1 MLENMRL
8 LLVATATLAVAV
20 GCGGGGVKSTDAAPP
35 QSNEKVLTRAQS
47 ERLVHWAGALRSCLH
62 RRGYSLGDVEL
73 ARTRIELAVP
83 AGTDFHELVKA
94 GIACGDSLGGPPP
107 AASLQTFARRIV
119 LYLPKRCL
127 LDPNVTATVV

>member
-1 MLENMRL
+1 MSK
-8 LLVATATLAVAV
+8 VTAPPQSNEKVT
-20 GCGGGGVKSTDAAPP
+20 KPP

-47 ERLVHWAGALRSCLH
+47 ERLVRWAGAFRSCLE
-62 RRGYSLGDVEL
+62 RRGYALGDVEL

-83 AGTDFHELVKA
+83 SGTAFHPLLRA

-107 AASLQTFARRIV
+107 ASSLQTFGRRIV

-127 LDPNVTATVV
+127 LDPNVNARTV